1 MGVRS
6 LQISTCMADVYL
18 MIIWVSAAKDGEQNS
33 WQQESS
39 DWDLAD
45 SHPRSFR
52 VSHLPFIFLFLAERR
67 YAARVFN
74 VSSDATTEWLG
85 CLALR
90 NYLYGHDTSLEYFI
104 VCREARFIVL
114 PIINLNYTH
123 IHTHTHICSVWTCC
137 YLWTEW
143 GASGWLVHCF
153 PANTNRASRWTGSTG
168 PTRRWQCFCCSLSHK
183 ATDSYWSYSWVGVL
197 FGWCNCHFHI
207 SSMLLKLCWET
218 HCLLLR
224 MFHPG
229 GA

>member
-123 IHTHTHICSVWTCC
+123 IHTHTHTFAQFEPAVICEQNEVLVADLYIVFQQILIELHGGLAAQVPLEDGS
-137 YLWTEW
+137 
-143 GASGWLVHCF
+143 ASAVPCHTKQQI
-153 PANTNRASRWTGSTG
+153 ATG
-168 PTRRWQCFCCSLSHK
+168 PTPELGSCLDGVIAIFISLPCC
-183 ATDSYWSYSWVGVL
+183 W
-197 FGWCNCHFHI
+197 NCAGRHI
-207 SSMLLKLCWET
+207 ACS
-218 HCLLLR
+218 
-224 MFHPG
+224 
-229 GA
+229 